1 MAFFEKS
8 SFFIYINMF
17 IGCCELKFNIF
28 IIHNHTKK
36 MLENQLFQSIRHAI
50 EEENYAQL
58 NTIPITKPEY
68 FNWVSDYF
76 EPYNVQQLGNQIGLI
91 WKYNQEEVLFTY
103 RQLSEKSNQFLN
115 FLRQHGIQQRDIMIS
130 QIPLLPS
137 SWISYLACIKG
148 GLIVIPAAVTL
159 EARDLK
165 FRFESAFPKVVL
177 ADPSNAEKIDE
188 AEAQFD
194 QKITLKLITEGE
206 REGWYNLSEIESQ
219 PKEAEAANTKADDN
233 LFYFFTSGTT
243 GMPKVVVHTHY
254 TYPLGSFTTSS
265 WVGLKQGDVHY
276 NISQPGWAKFFW
288 SPFFDPWNMGATIL
302 GYHSDRFVAKDQL
315 KALEKYKVNTFCAPP
330 TALRSLILEDLE
342 QFDFN
347 LRQCVAAGE
356 PLNPEIIE
364 VWKNATGITIRDGYG
379 QTETTASIVNL
390 PNDKVK
396 FGSMGKP
403 TFLYDVIIAD
413 DDGNEVPVSD
423 EGNICI
429 RFDKNTV
436 NGVFKTYLIQ
446 IDKMKKVFKH
456 GLYYTGDKAYKDE
469 EGYVWFVGRDDDVIK
484 ASDFRVGPFE
494 VESVLLE
501 HEAIVETAVVA
512 SPHATRSN
520 AVKAFI
526 ILGEGYQPSKELAE
540 EIFKFSETHLARYK
554 IPRIVQFVESLPKTI
569 SGKIRRVE
577 LRANE
582 AVDKQNKTI
591 LQNEFYHS
599 KY

>member
-1 MAFFEKS
+1 M
-8 SFFIYINMF
+8 
-17 IGCCELKFNIF
+17 
-28 IIHNHTKK
+28 T
-36 MLENQLFQSIRHAI
+36 ENQLFHSIRNAI
-50 EEENYAQL
+50 ESENYAELTQ
-58 NTIPITKPEY
+58 IPITKPET

-76 EPYNVQQLGNQIGLI
+76 EPYNVQQLGEQVGLI
-91 WKYNQEEVLFTY
+91 WKYNQEEEQFTY

-115 FLRQHGIQQRDIMIS
+115 FLRRHGIQQNDIMLS

-148 GLIVIPAAVTL
+148 GIIVIPAAVTL

-165 FRFESAFPKVVL
+165 FRFESAFPQVVL
-177 ADPSNAEKIDE
+177 ADPANADKIDA

-194 QKITLKLITEGE
+194 QKIKLKLITEGE
-206 REGWYNLSEIESQ
+206 REGWVNLSIMDDESNV
-219 PKEAEAANTKADDN
+219 AEAALTKPDDN

-254 TYPLGSFTTSS
+254 TYALGSFTTSS

-288 SPFFDPWNMGATIL
+288 SSFFAPWNMGATIL
-302 GYHSDRFVAKDQL
+302 GFHCDRFVPKEQL
-315 KALEKYKVNTFCAPP
+315 QALVDYNVTTFCAPP
-330 TALRSLILEDLE
+330 TALRALILEDLE
-342 QFDFN
+342 AFHFN

-390 PNDKVK
+390 PHDPIKY
-396 FGSMGKP
+396 GSMGKP
-403 TFLYDVIIAD
+403 TFLYDVVIAD
-413 DDGNEVPVSD
+413 DNGVEVGIGE

-429 RFDKNTV
+429 RFDENTV

-446 IDKMKKVFKH
+446 LDKMKKVFKH

-501 HEAIVETAVVA
+501 HDAIIEAAVVA
-512 SPHATRSN
+512 SPHPTRSN
-520 AVKAFI
+520 AVKAFV
-526 ILGEGYQPSKELAE
+526 ILNKEVEPSQALAE
-540 EIFKFSETHLARYK
+540 ELFQFSEANLARYK
-554 IPRIVQFVESLPKTI
+554 IPRIIQFVDALPKTI
-569 SGKIRRVE
+569 SGKIRRIE

-582 AVDKQNKTI
+582 AMNKQQKNT
-591 LQNEFYHS
+591 LEHEYYHS

>member
-1 MAFFEKS
+1 M
-8 SFFIYINMF
+8 
-17 IGCCELKFNIF
+17 
-28 IIHNHTKK
+28 T
-36 MLENQLFQSIRHAI
+36 ENQLFHSIRNAI
-50 EEENYAQL
+50 ESENYAELTQ
-58 NTIPITKPEY
+58 IPITKPET

-76 EPYNVQQLGNQIGLI
+76 EPYNVQQLGEQVGLI
-91 WKYNQEEVLFTY
+91 WKYNQEEQQFTY

-115 FLRQHGIQQRDIMIS
+115 FLRRHGIQQNDIMLS

-148 GLIVIPAAVTL
+148 GIIVIPAAVTL

-165 FRFESAFPKVVL
+165 FRFESAFPQVVL
-177 ADPSNAEKIDE
+177 ADPANADKIDA

-194 QKITLKLITEGE
+194 QKIKLKLITEGE
-206 REGWYNLSEIESQ
+206 RKGWVNLSKMDDESNV
-219 PKEAEAANTKADDN
+219 AEAALTKPDDN

-254 TYPLGSFTTSS
+254 TYALGSFTTSS

-288 SPFFDPWNMGATIL
+288 SSFFAPWNMGATIL
-302 GYHSDRFVAKDQL
+302 GFHCDRFVPIEQL
-315 KALEKYKVNTFCAPP
+315 QALVDYNVTTFCAPP
-330 TALRSLILEDLE
+330 TALRALILEDLE
-342 QFDFN
+342 AFHFN

-390 PNDKVK
+390 PHDPIKY
-396 FGSMGKP
+396 GSMGKP
-403 TFLYDVIIAD
+403 TFLYDVVIAD
-413 DDGNEVPVSD
+413 DHGVEVGIGE

-429 RFDKNTV
+429 RFDENTV

-446 IDKMKKVFKH
+446 LDKMKKVFKH

-501 HEAIVETAVVA
+501 HDAIIEAAVVA
-512 SPHATRSN
+512 SPHPTRSN
-520 AVKAFI
+520 AVKAFV
-526 ILGEGYQPSKELAE
+526 ILNKEVEPSQALAE
-540 EIFKFSETHLARYK
+540 ELFQFSEANLARYK
-554 IPRIVQFVESLPKTI
+554 IPRIIQFVDALPKTI
-569 SGKIRRVE
+569 SGKIRRIE

-582 AVDKQNKTI
+582 AMNKQQKNT
-591 LQNEFYHS
+591 LEHEYYHS

>member
-1 MAFFEKS
+1 M
-8 SFFIYINMF
+8 
-17 IGCCELKFNIF
+17 
-28 IIHNHTKK
+28 T
-36 MLENQLFQSIRHAI
+36 ENQLFHSIRNAI
-50 EEENYAQL
+50 ESENYAELTQ
-58 NTIPITKPEY
+58 IPITKPET

-76 EPYNVQQLGNQIGLI
+76 EPYNVQQLGVQVGLI
-91 WKYNQEEVLFTY
+91 WKYNQEEQQFTY

-115 FLRQHGIQQRDIMIS
+115 FLRRHGIQQNDIMLS

-148 GLIVIPAAVTL
+148 GIIVIPAAVTL

-165 FRFESAFPKVVL
+165 FRFESAFPQVVL
-177 ADPSNAEKIDE
+177 ADPANADKIDA

-194 QKITLKLITEGE
+194 QKIKLKLITEGE
-206 REGWYNLSEIESQ
+206 RKGWVNLSMMDDESNV
-219 PKEAEAANTKADDN
+219 AEAALTKPDDN

-254 TYPLGSFTTSS
+254 TYALGSFTTSS

-288 SPFFDPWNMGATIL
+288 SSFFAPWNMGATIL
-302 GYHSDRFVAKDQL
+302 GFHCDRFVPKEQL
-315 KALEKYKVNTFCAPP
+315 QALVDYNVTTFCAPP
-330 TALRSLILEDLE
+330 TALRALILEDLE
-342 QFDFN
+342 AFHFN

-390 PNDKVK
+390 PHDPIKY
-396 FGSMGKP
+396 GSMGKP
-403 TFLYDVIIAD
+403 TFLYDVVIAD
-413 DDGNEVPVSD
+413 DNGVEVGIGE

-429 RFDKNTV
+429 RFDENTV

-446 IDKMKKVFKH
+446 LDKMKKVFKH

-501 HEAIVETAVVA
+501 HDAIIEAAVVA
-512 SPHATRSN
+512 SPHPTRSN
-520 AVKAFI
+520 AVKAFV
-526 ILGEGYQPSKELAE
+526 ILNKEVEPSQALAE
-540 EIFKFSETHLARYK
+540 ELFQFSEANLARYK
-554 IPRIVQFVESLPKTI
+554 IPRIIQFVDALPKTI
-569 SGKIRRVE
+569 SGKIRRIE

-582 AVDKQNKTI
+582 AMNKQQKNT
-591 LQNEFYHS
+591 LEHEYYHS

>member
-1 MAFFEKS
+1 MT
-8 SFFIYINMF
+8 
-17 IGCCELKFNIF
+17 G
-28 IIHNHTKK
+28 T
-36 MLENQLFQSIRHAI
+36 QLFASIRSTI
-50 EEENYAQL
+50 ENEEYTLLKN
-58 NTIPITKPEY
+58 IKIHKPKY
-68 FNWVSDYF
+68 FNWVKDVF
-76 EPYNVQQLGNQIGLI
+76 EPYNVDVLGDQLGLI
-91 WKYNQEEVLFTY
+91 WKYNDVEEKYTFK
-103 RQLSEKSNQFLN
+103 QLSEKSNQFLN
-115 FLRQHGIQQRDIMIS
+115 YLRANGIEQGDKMIS
-130 QIPLLPS
+130 QVPLLPS

-148 GLIVIPAAVTL
+148 GFVIIPAAVTL
-159 EARDLK
+159 EDRDLK
-165 FRFESAFPKVVL
+165 FRFESAFPKVAL
-177 ADPSNAEKIDE
+177 ADQDNADKIDQAEACFEEKIKV
-188 AEAQFD
+188 
-194 QKITLKLITEGE
+194 KIITEGQ
-206 REGWYNLSEIESQ
+206 REGWIPLNDLFKGDTSS
-219 PKEAEAANTKADDN
+219 EAAVTEADDN

-265 WVGLKQGDVHY
+265 WVGLKQGDLHY

-288 SPFFDPWNMGATIL
+288 SSFFAPWNMGATIL

-315 KALEKYKVNTFCAPP
+315 KALEDYQITTFCAPP
-330 TALRSLILEDLE
+330 TALRSLIIEDLT
-342 QFDFN
+342 QYKFN

-364 VWKNATGITIRDGYG
+364 VWKNATAITIRDGYG

-390 PNDKVK
+390 PNEKVK

-403 TFLYDVIIAD
+403 TFLYDVVIAD
-413 DDGNEVPVSD
+413 DDGLEMPFNE

-429 RFDKNTV
+429 KFDETVV

-446 IDKMKKVFKH
+446 KDKMKKVFKH

-501 HEAIVETAVVA
+501 HEAIVEAAVVA

-526 ILGEGYQPSKELAE
+526 ILSENQIPSKELADE
-540 EIFKFSETHLARYK
+540 LFKFSEANLARYK
-554 IPRIVQFVESLPKTI
+554 IPRIIQFVDSLPKTI

-582 AVDKQNKTI
+582 AVDKQNKSV
-591 LQNEFYHS
+591 LLNEYYHP

>member
-1 MAFFEKS
+1 M
-8 SFFIYINMF
+8 
-17 IGCCELKFNIF
+17 
-28 IIHNHTKK
+28 T
-36 MLENQLFQSIRHAI
+36 ENQLFHSIRNAI
-50 EEENYAQL
+50 ESENYAELTQ
-58 NTIPITKPEY
+58 IPITKPET

-76 EPYNVQQLGNQIGLI
+76 EPYNVQQLGEQVGLI
-91 WKYNQEEVLFTY
+91 WKYNQEEQQFTY

-115 FLRQHGIQQRDIMIS
+115 FLRRHGIQQNDIMLS

-148 GLIVIPAAVTL
+148 GIIVIPAAVTL

-165 FRFESAFPKVVL
+165 FRFESAFPQVVL
-177 ADPSNAEKIDE
+177 ADPANADKIDA

-194 QKITLKLITEGE
+194 QKIKLKLITEGE
-206 REGWYNLSEIESQ
+206 RKGWVNLSMMDDES
-219 PKEAEAANTKADDN
+219 KLAEAALTKPDDN

-254 TYPLGSFTTSS
+254 TYALGSFTTSS

-288 SPFFDPWNMGATIL
+288 SSFFAPWNMGATIL
-302 GYHSDRFVAKDQL
+302 GFHCDRFVPIEQL
-315 KALEKYKVNTFCAPP
+315 QALVDYNVTTFCAPP
-330 TALRSLILEDLE
+330 TALRALILEDLE
-342 QFDFN
+342 AFHFN

-390 PNDKVK
+390 PHDPIKY
-396 FGSMGKP
+396 GSMGKP
-403 TFLYDVIIAD
+403 TFLYDVVIAD
-413 DDGNEVPVSD
+413 DNGVEVGIGE

-429 RFDKNTV
+429 RFDENTV

-446 IDKMKKVFKH
+446 LDKMKKVFKH

-501 HEAIVETAVVA
+501 HDAIIEAAVVA
-512 SPHATRSN
+512 SPHPTRSN
-520 AVKAFI
+520 AVKAFV
-526 ILGEGYQPSKELAE
+526 ILNKEVEPSQALAE
-540 EIFKFSETHLARYK
+540 ELFQFSEANLARYK
-554 IPRIVQFVESLPKTI
+554 IPRIIQFVDALPKTI
-569 SGKIRRVE
+569 SGKIRRIE

-582 AVDKQNKTI
+582 AMNKQQKNT
-591 LQNEFYHS
+591 LEHEYYHS

>member
-1 MAFFEKS
+1 M
-8 SFFIYINMF
+8 
-17 IGCCELKFNIF
+17 
-28 IIHNHTKK
+28 T
-36 MLENQLFQSIRHAI
+36 ENQLFHSIRNAI
-50 EEENYAQL
+50 ESENYAELTQ
-58 NTIPITKPEY
+58 IPITKPET

-76 EPYNVQQLGNQIGLI
+76 EPYNVQQLGEQVGLI
-91 WKYNQEEVLFTY
+91 WKYNQEEQQFTY

-115 FLRQHGIQQRDIMIS
+115 FLRRHGIQQNDIMLS

-148 GLIVIPAAVTL
+148 GIIVIPAAVTL

-165 FRFESAFPKVVL
+165 FRFESAFPQVVL
-177 ADPSNAEKIDE
+177 ADPANADKIDA

-194 QKITLKLITEGE
+194 QKIKLKLITEGE
-206 REGWYNLSEIESQ
+206 REGWVNLSMMDDESNV
-219 PKEAEAANTKADDN
+219 AEAALTKPDDN

-254 TYPLGSFTTSS
+254 TYALGSFTTSS

-288 SPFFDPWNMGATIL
+288 SSFFAPWNMGATIL
-302 GYHSDRFVAKDQL
+302 GFHCDRFVPKEQL
-315 KALEKYKVNTFCAPP
+315 QALVDYNVTTFCAPP
-330 TALRSLILEDLE
+330 TALRALILEDLE
-342 QFDFN
+342 AFHFN

-390 PNDKVK
+390 PHDPIKY
-396 FGSMGKP
+396 GSMGKP
-403 TFLYDVIIAD
+403 TFLYDVVIAD
-413 DDGNEVPVSD
+413 DNGVEVGIGE

-429 RFDKNTV
+429 RFDENTV

-446 IDKMKKVFKH
+446 LDKMKKVFKH

-501 HEAIVETAVVA
+501 HDAIIEAAVVA
-512 SPHATRSN
+512 SPHPTRSN
-520 AVKAFI
+520 AVKAFV
-526 ILGEGYQPSKELAE
+526 ILNKEVEPSQALAE
-540 EIFKFSETHLARYK
+540 ELFQFSEANLARYK
-554 IPRIVQFVESLPKTI
+554 IPRIIQFVDALPKTI
-569 SGKIRRVE
+569 SGKIRRIE

-582 AVDKQNKTI
+582 AMNKQQKNT
-591 LQNEFYHS
+591 LEHEYYHS